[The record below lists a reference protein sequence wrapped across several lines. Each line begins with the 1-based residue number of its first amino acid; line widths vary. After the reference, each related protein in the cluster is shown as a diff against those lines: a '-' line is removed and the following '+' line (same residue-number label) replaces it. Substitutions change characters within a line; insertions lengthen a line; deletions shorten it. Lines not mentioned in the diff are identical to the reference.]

1 MHCSEPAHT
10 YELRHP
16 TRILAW
22 LEAGPLSRS
31 HASRIRRGTL
41 EARHVKAA
49 LSAMVVPIAA
59 GKIVKEAK
67 IITDPH
73 VLVTFFRDWV
83 FR

>member
-1 MHCSEPAHT
+1 MAVQGS
-10 YELRHP
+10 HP
-16 TRILAW
+16 
-22 LEAGPLSRS
+22 
-31 HASRIRRGTL
+31 SRIRRGAFGT
-41 EARHVKAA
+41 RHVKAP

-73 VLVTFFRDWV
+73 VLATFFRDWV